1 MPMSFFAWRCAS
13 SVKAE
18 GPGVTSR
25 PAGDVP
31 ICRVGV
37 DLTSISDVEASL
49 ASHGNR
55 YLGRLFT
62 EHEVASCQG
71 PEGPRADSVA
81 ARFAAKEAVLKVL
94 RPTGSRPEWRDIE
107 VRRQDNG
114 ACDIVLYGDAAALAE
129 AQSVDQ
135 MSVSLSHEAGVAV
148 AVVVAWCR
156 PGAAIGST
164 EVF

>member
-1 MPMSFFAWRCAS
+1 MEDERPR
-13 SVKAE
+13 
-18 GPGVTSR
+18 VTSQ
-25 PAGDVP
+25 PANDVP

-49 ASHGNR
+49 ASHGKR

-71 PEGPRADSVA
+71 PQGPRPDSLA

-107 VRRQDNG
+107 VRSQDNG
-114 ACDIVLYGDAAALAE
+114 ACDIVLHGAAAVLAE
-129 AQSVDQ
+129 AQRVEQ
-135 MSVSLSHEAGVAV
+135 ISVSLSHEAGMAV
-148 AVVVAWCR
+148 AVVVACCR
-156 PGAAIGST
+156 RAAATGST